1 MSASSSKLSAMQ
13 ATAKRCYVAIE
24 MATRLSQTGGMTG
37 PDDIAILRIELE
49 DIEQLIWRRVAVRT

>member
-1 MSASSSKLSAMQ
+1 MQ